1 MVRYLVYIALKYLNF
16 YCINCN
22 QFYTTIS
29 LKKAF
34 HIYIMDLHNRKERS
48 DMILEPLQVM
58 TQLAILSYSPIG
70 TKVSVS
76 DNILQLHKPHL
87 FQGVYR
93 WYNSDGKD
101 DLYYLFH
108 AIRRYYKW
116 YKKELV
122 SDDDDDEDNSDFEQ
136 EADDENNKII
146 IFNYILKCGISGLDK
161 LIQTYSATEQ
171 TTITHTLQLYKNI
184 LSMETPDVFKN
195 ASEDSVSIDTVFQN
209 IKSVYSDNMLELLY
223 NGLVLLESCEEI
235 YKPYY
240 RWFTKVNY
248 TY

>member
-1 MVRYLVYIALKYLNF
+1 
-16 YCINCN
+16 
-22 QFYTTIS
+22 
-29 LKKAF
+29 
-34 HIYIMDLHNRKERS
+34 MDLHNRKERS

-122 SDDDDDEDNSDFEQ
+122 SDDDDDNDDNSDFEQ
-136 EADDENNKII
+136 EADDENNKIM

-171 TTITHTLQLYKNI
+171 TTITHTLMLYKNI

-209 IKSVYSDNMLELLY
+209 IKTVYSDNMLELLY
-223 NGLVLLESCEEI
+223 NGLVILDKCDEI

-240 RWFTKVNY
+240 IDGLLKIVTPTNDQIRKWIREKLTC
-248 TY
+248 

>member
-1 MVRYLVYIALKYLNF
+1 M
-16 YCINCN
+16 
-22 QFYTTIS
+22 
-29 LKKAF
+29 
-34 HIYIMDLHNRKERS
+34 
-48 DMILEPLQVM
+48 
-58 TQLAILSYSPIG
+58 
-70 TKVSVS
+70 
-76 DNILQLHKPHL
+76 
-87 FQGVYR
+87 
-93 WYNSDGKD
+93 
-101 DLYYLFH
+101 YYLFH

-136 EADDENNKII
+136 EADDENNKIM

-171 TTITHTLQLYKNI
+171 TTITHTLMLYKNI

-223 NGLVLLESCEEI
+223 NGLVILDKCEEI

-240 RWFTKVNY
+240 IDGLLKIVTPTNDQIRKWIREKLTC
-248 TY
+248 

>member
-1 MVRYLVYIALKYLNF
+1 
-16 YCINCN
+16 
-22 QFYTTIS
+22 
-29 LKKAF
+29 
-34 HIYIMDLHNRKERS
+34 MDLHNRKERS

-76 DNILQLHKPHL
+76 DNILQLHKPHM
-87 FQGVYR
+87 FQGVWR

-116 YKKELV
+116 YKKELL
-122 SDDDDDEDNSDFEQ
+122 SDSDKNSDGDQNSDF
-136 EADDENNKII
+136 DEDGNDVNNKIMI
-146 IFNYILKCGISGLDK
+146 YNYILKCGIDGIDK

-184 LSMETPDVFKN
+184 LSMEAPDIFKD
-195 ASEDSVSIDTVFQN
+195 ASKDSVNIDTVFQN
-209 IKSVYSDNMLELLY
+209 IKTVYSDNMLELLY
-223 NGLVLLESCEEI
+223 HGLIILGKCDEI
-235 YKPYY
+235 YKPFYIDGLLKIITPTNDQI
-240 RWFTKVNY
+240 RKWIREKLTC
-248 TY
+248 